1 MSSAYDAVGIAVE
14 EAPEPPPVDVAAD
27 PGEQWVAT
35 VAAELDGDNS
45 LRLVK
50 PISNSL
56 EGRDGW
62 EDILQLTTTQVFA
75 GTGRAITAPVN
86 GEFLMFVDSDNNLRY
101 ISADGT
107 GEEVINADGDWHS
120 IALSPDGLRLV
131 ATATYDEPVIHYFD
145 FDSEDTYH
153 QIELY
158 QPTTQEGIHQ
168 DIVRYADVLQWDATG
183 TYVIYDA
190 FNSLPGPA
198 GVTIDFWTVNA
209 LDVASATIWPIF
221 ASQPKGVQLTNPSL
235 SSAIRPDG
243 TIKMYWTD
251 GGDTD
256 RIKRSSLDGSG
267 VEDLVTSGLD
277 EPEGLALD
285 VAGGKMYWA
294 DGGSSGDRARGKIQ
308 RSNLDGSG
316 VEDLVTTGFWHPV
329 GIALD
334 VAGGKMYWT
343 HSRAKIQR
351 SNLDGS
357 GVEDLFTGLA
367 WPLGIALGF
376 VPVDVEAGTDLAVE
390 ASVRDTRL
398 TPGQWFQ
405 LSVTV
410 QNRGSEQAAATTLRY
425 YRSDDATIDA
435 TDTQLGTAAVDS
447 LATLAPRA
455 YRIDLTAPESTGT
468 YYYGACV
475 ESVSGESKIDNNCSS
490 AVTVTVGQASGNYGV
505 GESLPNFPSGSFFP
519 RLLSGASFR
528 SSGGLVVLNFNNG
541 GVIELQD
548 NTTYTCIAS
557 DGCSVENGRVT
568 SGTIRVTT
576 GDGDDG

>member
-1 MSSAYDAVGIAVE
+1 MSGLIRGILVLNLGVALANCE
-14 EAPEPPPVDVAAD
+14 GPVSPAG
-27 PGEQWVAT
+27 PQGERNSQGEQGPQGGGRGDLGSDGETLEGESLAWKLYWT
-35 VAAELDGDNS
+35 EWDTESIRRSNLDGSGVEN
-45 LRLVK
+45 LV
-50 PISNSL
+50 I
-56 EGRDGW
+56 
-62 EDILQLTTTQVFA
+62 
-75 GTGRAITAPVN
+75 TGLDAP
-86 GEFLMFVDSDNNLRY
+86 G
-101 ISADGT
+101 
-107 GEEVINADGDWHS
+107 
-120 IALSPDGLRLV
+120 
-131 ATATYDEPVIHYFD
+131 
-145 FDSEDTYH
+145 
-153 QIELY
+153 
-158 QPTTQEGIHQ
+158 GI
-168 DIVRYADVLQWDATG
+168 
-183 TYVIYDA
+183 
-190 FNSLPGPA
+190 
-198 GVTIDFWTVNA
+198 A
-209 LDVASATIWPIF
+209 LDVAGGKMYWTDWDTDKIQRSNLDG
-221 ASQPKGVQLTNPSL
+221 SGVEDLVTGLDSPY
-235 SSAIRPDG
+235 AIALDVAGGKMCWTDAIAEKIRRSNLDG
-243 TIKMYWTD
+243 SGVEDLVITGLDAPGGLALDVAGGKMYWTD

-294 DGGSSGDRARGKIQ
+294 DGGWSGDRARGKIQ

-334 VAGGKMYWT
+334 VAGGKIYWT

-398 TPGQWFQ
+398 TPGQSFQ